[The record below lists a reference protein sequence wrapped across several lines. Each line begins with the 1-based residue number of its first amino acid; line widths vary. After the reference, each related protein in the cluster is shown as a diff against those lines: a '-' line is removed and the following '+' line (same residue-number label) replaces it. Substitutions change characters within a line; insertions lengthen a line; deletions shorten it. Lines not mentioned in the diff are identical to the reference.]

1 MLQFIFL
8 ITLGLVSA
16 APKTITIEN
25 AWSVIPLP
33 VNGSQ
38 CLYIAELRQFTCRGL
53 KSEII
58 TCDAERSL
66 VNVPHKLFGLG
77 RLPTVHG
84 EEVKF
89 GLFPKVVRPDNTT
102 GYLDDRWELVNT
114 TAETTVPL
122 SFYHGDKFV
131 DFGIRVAD
139 EKCYQRIVSFL
150 GTIVGE
156 QQVTLDTELEV
167 DPAVGLIGEVFIV
180 EPTQERRC
188 LRCGFGG
195 GMFGS
200 LLLLSLLSPGFGF
213 GMPFIG

>member
-1 MLQFIFL
+1 MESIYLVYMLFYLNKIL
-8 ITLGLVSA
+8 IL
-16 APKTITIEN
+16 
-25 AWSVIPLP
+25 SV
-33 VNGSQ
+33 
-38 CLYIAELRQFTCRGL
+38 
-53 KSEII
+53 KSEAI
-58 TCDAERSL
+58 TCDAERDL
-66 VNVPHKLFGLG
+66 TNVPHKLFGLG
-77 RLPTVHG
+77 RLPVVKG

-89 GLFPKVVRPDNTT
+89 GLFPKVIHPDNTT
-102 GYLDDRWELVNT
+102 AYLEHTWELVNT
-114 TAETTVPL
+114 TSKSVPISIHPADHL
-122 SFYHGDKFV
+122 V
-131 DFGIRVAD
+131 DFGIRVPD

-167 DPAVGLIGEVFIV
+167 DPVVGLIGEVFIV